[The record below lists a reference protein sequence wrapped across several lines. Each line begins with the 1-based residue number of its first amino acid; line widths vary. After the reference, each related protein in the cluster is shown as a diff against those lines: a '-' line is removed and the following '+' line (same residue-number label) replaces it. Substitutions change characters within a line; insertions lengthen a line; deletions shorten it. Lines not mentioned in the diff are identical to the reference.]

1 MNKSIKVIILS
12 KLNPD
17 KLKVDF
23 RRGVTQTEPIIP
35 RQYTLTHSDVTGELF
50 LAIGPH
56 YAKDKITPMRDEV
69 LGKWAMH
76 NGNFI
81 FNVYLHVD
89 GTSGVKN
96 TAIRDKIFRREL
108 PLALEAIRYG
118 DRKFFCHNTYLDN
131 APIMVYFNSA
141 LPQYKR
147 IENWGT
153 FSEYRV
159 SVMV

>member
-1 MNKSIKVIILS
+1 MS

-17 KLKVDF
+17 KLNVDF

-50 LAIGPH
+50 LVIGPH
-56 YAKDKITPMRDEV
+56 YAKDKITAMRDEV
-69 LGKWAMH
+69 LGKWVMH

-89 GTSGVKN
+89 SKSGVKN
-96 TAIRDKIFRREL
+96 TAIRDKIFREEL

-118 DRKFFCHNTYLDN
+118 DRKFFRYNTYLDN
-131 APIMVYFNSA
+131 APIIVYFNSA
-141 LPQYKR
+141 FPQYKR

-153 FSEYRV
+153 FSKYRLSATV
-159 SVMV
+159 